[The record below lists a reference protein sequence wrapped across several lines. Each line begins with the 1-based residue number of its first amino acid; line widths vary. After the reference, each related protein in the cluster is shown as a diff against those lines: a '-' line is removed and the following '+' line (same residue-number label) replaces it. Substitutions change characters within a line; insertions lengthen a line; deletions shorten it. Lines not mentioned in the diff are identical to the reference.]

1 VKGKVKIACKATHV
15 SFVLFII
22 AHADSDSYVISTSQ
36 CTRGQCLTCA
46 LTLTKSVGGQLF
58 AKKAKVI
65 RPKVLL

>member
-1 VKGKVKIACKATHV
+1 
-15 SFVLFII
+15 
-22 AHADSDSYVISTSQ
+22 
-36 CTRGQCLTCA
+36 